1 MPSIYARFKDTNG
14 RWGYER
20 VGRGKPRENA
30 TFHIRFTDADGRRQW
45 SPAYDSVKKAKE
57 DTEKTETAVKAQKK
71 GLTVAEFQDSATSGK
86 TLIKKAVEDFLQF
99 HRSARP
105 KTVSQYDRV
114 LTHLLANL
122 PGRVRFVGDL
132 ATFEVLDAYHRVL
145 QSEQYSPKTIWNHMG
160 VIFSMLKTK
169 AEETGVAKPSTLV
182 KLQKPVEE
190 EVIAYSADDID
201 ALFSNMTPGEKLVY
215 TFFLH
220 SGCRE
225 QEVQYATWQ
234 DLNLKNRTYRVTGQ
248 GKSDVGFVPKNH
260 EIRTVPLTSKLVSML
275 EEYKKSAP
283 DSRWVFVSKNG
294 KPDGHM
300 LRKFKAIAK
309 RADLNCGECETEI
322 TEWHL
327 GSSKKVEASCL
338 TRPLCEK
345 HYLHRLRKTCA
356 TRWLQIGIDLM
367 KIRTYLGHKSL
378 ATTQKYLEGAGK
390 VDNVLQ
396 SKIDAAGA

>member
-1 MPSIYARFKDTNG
+1 MPSIYARFKDSNG

-30 TFHIRFTDADGRRQW
+30 TFHIRFTDAEGRRRW
-45 SPAYDSVKKAKE
+45 STAYPSVKDAKAN
-57 DTEKTETAVKAQKK
+57 TEGTELAVKAQSA
-71 GLTVAEFQDSATSGK
+71 GLTVAEFQDAASSGK
-86 TLIKKAVEDFLQF
+86 TLLKKAVADFLQF
-99 HRSARP
+99 HRNARP

-114 LTHLLANL
+114 LNHLLAHL
-122 PGRVRFVGDL
+122 PARVRFVGDL
-132 ATFEVLDAYHRVL
+132 ATFEALDAYHRVL
-145 QSEQYSPKTIWNHMG
+145 QSEEYSPKTIWNHMG
-160 VIFSMLKTK
+160 VIFSMLKTH
-169 AEETGVAKPSTLV
+169 AEETGVAKPSTLI

-190 EVIAYSADDID
+190 DVVAYSAEDIE
-201 ALFSNMTPGEKLVY
+201 ALFSNMTAEEKLVY

-225 QEVQYATWQ
+225 QEVQYATWA
-234 DLNLKNRTYRVTGQ
+234 DLNFRNRTYRVTGQ
-248 GKSDVGFVPKNH
+248 GKTDVGFVPKNH
-260 EIRTVPLTSKLVSML
+260 EVRTVPLTSKLVSML

-283 DSRWVFVSKNG
+283 DSRWVFVSKTG

-309 RADLNCGECETEI
+309 RAGLNCGECETEI
-322 TEWHL
+322 TEWHA

-338 TRPLCEK
+338 TRPVCEK

-390 VDNVLQ
+390 VDYVLQ

>member
-1 MPSIYARFKDTNG
+1 VASIYARFKDARG
-14 RWGYER
+14 KWGYER
-20 VGRGKPRENA
+20 VSRGKPHQNA

-45 SPAYDSVKKAKE
+45 SSAYDSVKAAKD
-57 DTEKTETAVKAQKK
+57 DTEGTALAVKAKAA
-71 GLTVAEFQDSATSGK
+71 GLTVKEFQDVASSGK

-99 HRSARP
+99 HRNARP
-105 KTVSQYDRV
+105 RTVAQYERV
-114 LTHLLANL
+114 LNHLLAHL
-122 PGRVRFVGDL
+122 PARARFVADL
-132 ATFEVLDAYHRVL
+132 ATFESLDAYQRTL

-160 VIFSMLKTK
+160 VIFSVLKAK
-169 AEETGVAKPSTLV
+169 AEETGVAKPSTLI

-190 EVIAYSADDID
+190 DVVTYNAEEIE
-201 ALFSNMTPGEKLVY
+201 ALFSNMTAEEKLVY

-225 QEVQYATWQ
+225 QEVQYATWS
-234 DLNLKNRTYRVTGQ
+234 DLNFKNMTFRVTGQ
-248 GKSDVGFVPKNH
+248 SKSDVGFVPKNH
-260 EIRTVPLTSKLVSML
+260 EIRTIPLTSKLVSML
-275 EEYKKSAP
+275 EEHKKSAP
-283 DSRWVFVSKNG
+283 DKRWVFVSKTG
-294 KPDGHM
+294 KPDGHA

-309 RADLNCGECETEI
+309 RAGLNCGECETEI
-322 TEWHL
+322 TEWHA

-338 TRPLCEK
+338 TRPVCEK

-378 ATTQKYLEGAGK
+378 ATTQKYLEGAGR
-390 VDNVLQ
+390 VDKVLQ

>member
-1 MPSIYARFKDTNG
+1 MPSVYARFKDSNG
-14 RWGYER
+14 KWGYER

-30 TFHIRFTDADGRRQW
+30 TFHIRFTDADGRRRW
-45 SPAYDSVKKAKE
+45 SPAYPSVKQAKAN
-57 DTEKTETAVKAQKK
+57 TEGTELAVKAQSA
-71 GLTVAEFQDSATSGK
+71 GLTIQEFQDVAASGK
-86 TLIKKAVEDFLQF
+86 TLLKKAVEEFLQF
-99 HRSARP
+99 HRNARP
-105 KTVSQYDRV
+105 KTVAQYEGA
-114 LTHLLANL
+114 LNHLLANL
-122 PGRVRFVGDL
+122 PAGVRFVGDL
-132 ATFEVLDAYHRVL
+132 AGFEALDAYHRTL
-145 QSEQYSPKTIWNHMG
+145 QAEKFSPKTIWTRMG
-160 VIFSMLKTK
+160 VIYSMLKTK
-169 AEETGVAKPSTLV
+169 AKETGVARPSTLI

-190 EVIAYSADDID
+190 EVIAYSAEDID
-201 ALFSNMTPGEKLVY
+201 ALFSNMTPEEKLVY

-225 QEVQYATWQ
+225 QEVQYATWA
-234 DLNLKNRTYRVTGQ
+234 DLNFRNMTFRVTGQ

-260 EIRTVPLTSKLVSML
+260 EIRTIPLTAKLISML
-275 EEYKKSAP
+275 EEHKKSAP
-283 DSRWVFVSKNG
+283 DRRWVFVSKNG
-294 KPDGHM
+294 RPDGHL

-309 RADLNCGECETEI
+309 RAGLNCGECETEI
-322 TEWHL
+322 TEWHA

-338 TRPLCEK
+338 TRPVCEK

-356 TRWLQIGIDLM
+356 TRWLHNGIDLM